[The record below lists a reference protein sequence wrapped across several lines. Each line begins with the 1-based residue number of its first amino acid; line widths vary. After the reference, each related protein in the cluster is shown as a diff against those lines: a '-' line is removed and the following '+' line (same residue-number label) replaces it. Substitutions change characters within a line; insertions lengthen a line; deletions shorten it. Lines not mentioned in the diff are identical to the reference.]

1 MKVVLCHCCGLLL
14 AMLQMG
20 SGVHSSTAAVS
31 SPPLDLQ
38 SVSSQ
43 PSFPNT
49 PQVRSQ
55 NQECGTCMW
64 PLLLEQRQTLLL
76 VVVKEADNQLPLLCD
91 FCCEHH
97 ERDAGVE
104 VQISQVQGG

>member
-1 MKVVLCHCCGLLL
+1 MEIVLCHCCGLLL

-49 PQVRSQ
+49 PQVRSL
-55 NQECGTCMW
+55 NRECGQCMW
-64 PLLLEQRQTLLL
+64 PSAFRS
-76 VVVKEADNQLPLLCD
+76 VPNSADGC
-91 FCCEHH
+91 H
-97 ERDAGVE
+97 ERG
-104 VQISQVQGG
+104 